1 MAMFLHGE
9 GLAGT
14 CDVCGCY
21 LKLKVWVPLNYLGD
35 TEMPDKCW
43 ISHER
48 KAI

>member
-1 MAMFLHGE
+1 
-9 GLAGT
+9 
-14 CDVCGCY
+14 
-21 LKLKVWVPLNYLGD
+21 VPLNYLGD